1 MLLEKN
7 YPMKSIYFVLSVF
20 VFLTSCSSKTLIQSS
35 PSGADVYVN
44 NQKKGQTPYKY
55 KDTKIVGSI
64 TDITIKKEGY
74 EDLNTTLVR
83 DERVDVGAVIGGIFL
98 LVPFLWTMQYDKD
111 HFYELSQG
119 NSTSRSVETNSGQAS
134 NSTNELIKVKNMFEL
149 GIINNEEYSAIKA
162 KILNDEYDYT
172 NTIADQITKLNQLLN
187 SDLIT
192 QEEFAAKKSS
202 LINGK

>member
-1 MLLEKN
+1 
-7 YPMKSIYFVLSVF
+7 
-20 VFLTSCSSKTLIQSS
+20 
-35 PSGADVYVN
+35 
-44 NQKKGQTPYKY
+44 
-55 KDTKIVGSI
+55 
-64 TDITIKKEGY
+64 
-74 EDLNTTLVR
+74 LVR

-119 NSTSRSVETNSGQAS
+119 NSTSRSVETNSGQVS
-134 NSTNELIKVKNMFEL
+134 KSTDELIKVKNMFEL

-192 QEEFAAKKSS
+192 QEEFTAKKSS

>member
-1 MLLEKN
+1 MLLEKK

-55 KDTKIVGSI
+55 KDTKIVGSS

-74 EDLNTTLVR
+74 DDFNTALVR
-83 DERVDVGAVIGGIFL
+83 DERVDVGAIIGGVFL
-98 LVPFLWTMQYDKD
+98 LVPFLWTMQYDKG
-111 HFYELSQG
+111 HYYELTEG

-134 NSTNELIKVKNMFEL
+134 SSTDELIKVKNMFEL

-172 NTIADQITKLNQLLN
+172 NSIADQITKLNQLLN

-192 QEEFAAKKSS
+192 QEEFTAKKNS